1 MALTKV
7 NGNLIQTDTIPE
19 VETLEQSAETIASIE
34 GSTGFKN
41 RIIGGNF
48 STNPWQRGTSF
59 TAPTTGYTADRFG
72 YESNSGTVN
81 ILRTVDAPSVAQ
93 AGVLSEYCLHVD
105 VTTADVSIGASD
117 YADVYQLIEGYNIA
131 DLGFGEAG
139 TRYFTLSFW
148 HKHTKPGTYS
158 VGFRNDD
165 SDRSYVAEYTQSVTN
180 TWEKAELTI
189 PVDTTGV
196 WKRNESVGLRV
207 NFSVAF
213 GSAQSTTPGSWQAG
227 NFIASNNQ
235 VNGLDSTS
243 NDFKLDLI
251 QLEAGEKATKFE
263 HRSIGQELAL
273 CYRYYERQ
281 RFSARGYCQ
290 GATYATGGSTTWYP
304 KRVTP
309 TASALNSVVSNFN
322 VYSGT
327 DYGQMEVHSNACGM
341 FFAQAAA
348 ANETYVL
355 GSLWEIEAE
364 L

>member
-19 VETLEQSAETIASIE
+19 VEALEQSVETIASIE

-59 TAPTTGYTADRFG
+59 VGPTTGYTADRFG
-72 YESNSGTVN
+72 YESHTGAVN

-93 AGVLSEYCLHVD
+93 AGVLTEYCLHLD
-105 VTTADVSIGASD
+105 VVTADISIGASD
-117 YADVYQLIEGYNIA
+117 YADVFQLIEGYNIA

-165 SDRSYVAEYTQSVTN
+165 SNRSYVAEYTQSVTD

-189 PVDTTGV
+189 PVDTSGV
-196 WKRNESVGLRV
+196 WKRNELVGLRV
-207 NFSVAF
+207 NFSLAF

-235 VNGLDSTS
+235 VNALDSTS
-243 NDFKLDLI
+243 NNFKLALV

-263 HRSIGQELAL
+263 YRSISQELTL
-273 CYRYYERQ
+273 CQRYYQVGEFLQ
-281 RFSARGYCQ
+281 YAASSSY
-290 GATYATGGSTTWYP
+290 TYWYYSQIDFITQMRANPTMTNTSGGSPYQ
-304 KRVTP
+304 
-309 TASALNSVVSNFN
+309 TASGNSGVNFTSQSPRRTVTYPSNSAGWHAVSFN
-322 VYSGT
+322 YSA
-327 DYGQMEVHSNACGM
+327 S
-341 FFAQAAA
+341 
-348 ANETYVL
+348 
-355 GSLWEIEAE
+355 AE